1 MTNINR
7 ALLTIIFSLG
17 IPFQVLANTA
27 NDFGISNDNFI
38 EISQRVNSMSLIELT
53 TTKAQLEAEQDNLND
68 SIGGTQSPS
77 ENKKISE
84 RLALIGAELELI
96 QGALIALGAVAIIST
111 FDDDSS
117 SSTTPVVPI
126 DTSAPVITITG
137 SNPATAELGSTYN
150 DAGATAIDNTGAILP
165 VASGT
170 VDTDTL
176 GTVSYTHLR
185 AHET

>member
-1 MTNINR
+1 MTNININK

-117 SSTTPVVPI
+117 SSTTSVVPV

-137 SNPATAELGSTYN
+137 SNPATAELGSTYKI
-150 DAGATAIDNTGAILP
+150 G
-165 VASGT
+165 
-170 VDTDTL
+170 
-176 GTVSYTHLR
+176 R
-185 AHET
+185 A